1 MIGQTAAQPP
11 PKIIDSH
18 CHIASLEHIP
28 RSFVAGAVAN
38 MMSVL
43 TAQGVKASASQLE
56 EMYYQKMQDPLC
68 DALVAEMEN
77 AGISKSVLLVA
88 DFTYALRD
96 CSLTIE
102 ESFKRHREVLAR
114 HPGKFEVFGGVDP
127 RWGKDGLA
135 LFERSLVEY
144 GFRGLKLYPPTGFS
158 PSDSALFPFYELC
171 AQHHAP
177 VVVHIGP
184 TSPSL
189 SFQYGSPF
197 LLDVAAQ
204 KFPVVDFILAHGSV
218 NFTEEC
224 AMMCRFRPNI
234 FLDISAFQTIP
245 QENSAALRRTVS
257 QGINHKVLFATDW
270 PVFRLQGNQRR
281 FVEVATASGGPFS
294 GLNEREKAWILHR
307 NIERLLS
314 NSKTSVANAGDS
326 GTNQP

>member
-1 MIGQTAAQPP
+1 MNSETRTLAPS
-11 PKIIDSH
+11 KIIDSH

-28 RSFVAGAVAN
+28 RSFVAGVVAN

-43 TAQGVKASASQLE
+43 AAQGVNANPSQLA

-68 DALVAEMEN
+68 DDLVAEMEK
-77 AGISKSVLLVA
+77 AGISKSILLIA
-88 DFTYALRD
+88 DFTYAMKD

-102 ESFKRHREVLAR
+102 ESFQKHREVLSR

-135 LFERSLVEY
+135 LFERSLSEY
-144 GFRGLKLYPPTGFS
+144 GFRGFKLYPPCGFS
-158 PSDSALFPFYELC
+158 PSDRTLFPFYELC
-171 AQHHAP
+171 AQYKAP

-184 TSPSL
+184 TSPTL
-189 SFQYGSPF
+189 SFQHASPF
-197 LLDVAAQ
+197 LLDEAAHT
-204 KFPVVDFILAHGSV
+204 FPAVNFILAHGSV

-245 QENSAALRRTVS
+245 QDNAAALKKTLS

-270 PVFRLQGNQRR
+270 PVFRLQGDQRH
-281 FVEVATASGGPFS
+281 FVDMVIAQDGPLS
-294 GLNEREKAWILHR
+294 QLKPREQAWIL
-307 NIERLLS
+307 NKNVNRL
-314 NSKTSVANAGDS
+314 VGAG
-326 GTNQP
+326 